1 MAERNEHARELIGLL
16 RLMAQTSEDES
27 LSRSLSV
34 VARMAAL
41 VTRAPRAGVFL
52 EDPGSGVLRLV
63 ASHGLETDD
72 SSRVTAIAVEKQPWR
87 EGQKSLFIPRA
98 VARPPGPDA
107 IPPPFDQDSLWVAL
121 YSAGKAVGR
130 LAVQGNG
137 RGAPD
142 ETTEEFLRLVA
153 IYGGS
158 LVARARLYGALQRRV
173 EELTILYE
181 IGHGLSSTLDLDRVL
196 GLMVDAVVRLTGCEA
211 CSIMLLEDGVLRIRK
226 ARGIPEDIVQKA
238 ARRLGEGI
246 SGRVAETGEPLFIRD
261 VNREKGV
268 AACHAAHYRS
278 PSLICVPLKA
288 RGRVIGVLNAN
299 DKRSGDF
306 TPEDFNLVTLFASQA
321 ALAIDNAS
329 LHQQLWK
336 TSITDGLTQTYVRAY
351 FKEQLDRLV
360 AAALATRGTLGV
372 IMVDLDHFKDVNDR
386 YGHQAGDEVLK
397 RVSLLLRRA
406 VRANDVV
413 ARYGGEE
420 FVLVL
425 TECTPL
431 VVVTVAER
439 IRRTVE
445 GSRIRLPP
453 PSRPSVRAV
462 SAQSSPPPEVPA
474 APTVTVTAS
483 FGVAV
488 LPIDASDSESLIR
501 VADEYLYVSKRAGRN
516 RVSCSDPCR
525 EAALALARAATP
537 AKPA

>member
-1 MAERNEHARELIGLL
+1 MAEGNEHARELIGLL

-52 EDPGSGVLRLV
+52 EDPESGVLRLV

-98 VARPPGPDA
+98 VPSPPGRDA
-107 IPPPFDQDSLWVAL
+107 IPPPFDRDSLWVAL
-121 YSAGKAVGR
+121 YSAGKVVGR
-130 LAVQGNG
+130 LVVQGS
-137 RGAPD
+137 GAPD

-158 LVARARLYGALQRRV
+158 LVAKARLYGALQRRV

-181 IGHGLSSTLDLDRVL
+181 IGHRLSSTLDLDRVL

-268 AACHAAHYRS
+268 AASHAAHYRS

-329 LHQQLWK
+329 LHEQLWK

-360 AAALATRGTLGV
+360 AASLATQSTLGV

-397 RVSLLLRRA
+397 QVSTLLRRT

-439 IRRTVE
+439 IRRALE

-453 PSRPSVRAV
+453 PSRPSVHAV
-462 SAQSSPPPEVPA
+462 SAQSPPPREVPA

-488 LPIDASDSESLIR
+488 LPIDASDGESLIR

-525 EAALALARAATP
+525 EAALALTRAATSARP
-537 AKPA
+537 A